1 MLRLRLADYRY
12 GLLFMLQAGAEESE
26 RQGRK
31 KRGGGDLHTH
41 LWWAVISWPYSPASQ
56 EGERFRLLLEHL
68 GGRLNSGQVGVLQP
82 QPAGAAEKPLPLPLL
97 LSLSLCLCVCVG
109 VWNACLPVFIVAAQ
123 AAVRGVLLGCGR
135 HSLCLVSSADIT
147 PKGCF
152 WGKTGVALVC
162 RGLYFE
168 RCLMSLLLK

>member
-97 LSLSLCLCVCVG
+97 LSLSLSMCVCG
-109 VWNACLPVFIVAAQ
+109 GLKCLPSSFHCCSSGCSQGCVARLWETQPLSGLLSWYYTKGVF
-123 AAVRGVLLGCGR
+123 LGE
-135 HSLCLVSSADIT
+135 D
-147 PKGCF
+147 
-152 WGKTGVALVC
+152 WGGF
-162 RGLYFE
+162 GL
-168 RCLMSLLLK
+168 